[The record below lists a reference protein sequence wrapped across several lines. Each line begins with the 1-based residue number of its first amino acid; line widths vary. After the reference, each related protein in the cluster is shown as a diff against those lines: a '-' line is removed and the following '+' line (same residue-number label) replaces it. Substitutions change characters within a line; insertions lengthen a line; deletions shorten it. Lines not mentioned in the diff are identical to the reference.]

1 MGLFCGDIGHR
12 YGDIGLFFGRCR
24 ALLQRHGLACGCR
37 GLFCGDIGL
46 FGRDTGLFCGRHR
59 AFLQRHGLLC
69 GCTGLF
75 CRDIGHFCGDT
86 GPFPGRCRAL
96 LQSYGLLRGC
106 TGLFCSPT
114 AQCVPR
120 RRGFPQ
126 GSRRKHLS
134 AWFLKNNLPCGTV
147 LMFSH
152 RRLQLLVEVWRGAGM
167 CDDPCILAYYC
178 SSASL

>member
-12 YGDIGLFFGRCR
+12 YGDIGLFSGRCR
-24 ALLQRHGLACGCR
+24 SLLQRHGLACGGR

-46 FGRDTGLFCGRHR
+46 FGRDVGLFCGRHR
-59 AFLQRHGLLC
+59 ALLQRHGLLY

-86 GPFPGRCRAL
+86 GLFFGRCRAL
-96 LQSYGLLRGC
+96 LQKYGLLRGC

-114 AQCVPR
+114 AQCVPQ

-126 GSRRKHLS
+126 EAIRVPHMNASCNSAKEPYISRKRALYHHKSVREPNTSFGSRRKHS
-134 AWFLKNNLPCGTV
+134 TG
-147 LMFSH
+147 
-152 RRLQLLVEVWRGAGM
+152 
-167 CDDPCILAYYC
+167 
-178 SSASL
+178 